1 MAGAYGTN
9 SKSDTNF
16 RKEWNQ
22 QEYEQRARD
31 KDKEAHERAVEAEE
45 ALKQGRKPK
54 RKREELPK
62 PTELMKARDNP
73 LELDKNLNKT
83 IIINAGAGS
92 GPGQPGFYCDVCKRT
107 LKDSLRYLE
116 HINGRSHLRRL
127 GQTTKVV
134 KSTLNDVRLKIAQLR
149 QQTQQQAQS
158 KQYDFKQRINQIKQ
172 QEQQTK
178 LEQKQQRK
186 LKQQQRRQQ
195 QQQTNLIDAESVQQP
210 DKDMMSMMG
219 FGSFGATAK

>member
-1 MAGAYGTN
+1 MVGAYGTN

-22 QEYEQRARD
+22 EEYEQRARD

-45 ALKQGRKPK
+45 AMKQGRKPK
-54 RKREELPK
+54 RRKEDLPK

-83 IIINAGAGS
+83 IIVNAGAGS
-92 GPGQPGFYCDVCKRT
+92 GPGQPGFFCDVCKRT

-127 GQTTKVV
+127 GQTTKVA

-149 QQTQQQAQS
+149 EQTSAAADSKKYDFASRIKEIKEAELRS
-158 KQYDFKQRINQIKQ
+158 KQEAKEAK
-172 QEQQTK
+172 
-178 LEQKQQRK
+178 RK
-186 LKQQQRRQQ
+186 LKEDKAQA
-195 QQQTNLIDAESVQQP
+195 NKLDGAEPV
-210 DKDMMSMMG
+210 DENMMSMMG
-219 FGSFGATAK
+219 FATFGAK